1 MNIGQLYLT
10 NRKNEINVLF
20 ILASVPGWDLQYYIT
35 ALLYWSRILYWITVY
50 YTVLEQLIQ
59 RNTIFK
65 YWLGV
70 LRRIHPFFCSIY
82 IMHLPTIF
90 ENNCS
95 PSECVR
101 FIILNIWYN
110 QYYTL
115 YFTIRKLYFISI
127 FQTGQS
133 RKSKITKR
141 IFFAVLN
148 NSDIHRIQHKLW
160 KYFLGK
166 ALNPKS

>member
-50 YTVLEQLIQ
+50 STGATHTKKHNIQ
-59 RNTIFK
+59 ILAGRFEKNP
-65 YWLGV
+65 
-70 LRRIHPFFCSIY
+70 PFFCLIY
-82 IMHLPTIF
+82 IMNLPTIF
-90 ENNCS
+90 ENNCF

-101 FIILNIWYN
+101 FLILNIWYN

-115 YFTIRKLYFISI
+115 YFTIIKLYFISI

-133 RKSKITKR
+133 RKSEITKR
-141 IFFAVLN
+141 IFFCSFKQFRYSTYSA
-148 NSDIHRIQHKLW
+148 
-160 KYFLGK
+160 
-166 ALNPKS
+166 